1 MSAPAWGCAGLVVA
15 LAVGCAP
22 AAGQPAT
29 PPRAAVTVDPVVNRQ
44 VVLGYSVQRRPIV
57 ARELGDPDGVRRVL
71 VVGCI
76 HGNEPAGA
84 AITRALLGMT
94 VPPDVDLW
102 VVPSLN
108 PDGVLPGTRGNAH
121 GVDLNRNLPFRW
133 RVLGPPGST
142 YYSGPHALS
151 EPEARAA
158 RGLLLRLRPS
168 LAVWYHQHLDVVDD
182 SEGPVMLLR
191 RYATDTGMRLARLVD
206 EPGSATG
213 YENHLRPQTAFVVE
227 LPAGRLSS
235 AAALRHARA
244 VLDLASHS

>member
-76 HGNEPAGA
+76 HGNEPAGT
-84 AITRALLGMT
+84 AITRAL
-94 VPPDVDLW
+94 
-102 VVPSLN
+102 
-108 PDGVLPGTRGNAH
+108 
-121 GVDLNRNLPFRW
+121 
-133 RVLGPPGST
+133 
-142 YYSGPHALS
+142 
-151 EPEARAA
+151 
-158 RGLLLRLRPS
+158 
-168 LAVWYHQHLDVVDD
+168 
-182 SEGPVMLLR
+182 
-191 RYATDTGMRLARLVD
+191 
-206 EPGSATG
+206 
-213 YENHLRPQTAFVVE
+213 
-227 LPAGRLSS
+227 
-235 AAALRHARA
+235 